1 MKISEVLPDPNA
13 IVKTL
18 TARKTSTSSSQVN
31 KPVGTT
37 STTGTQQQTTNT
49 DATNAQQSQ
58 DTIGKDTSQN
68 NQPLKFMRGDSV
80 QLPVGNNKMGD
91 FKIKSVIGQ
100 EVELE
105 NPDKKIGEPSTIKY
119 NKDKLNQMLT
129 VMQNG
134 QSQ

>member
-1 MKISEVLPDPNA
+1 MKIFEVLPDPNA

-18 TARKTSTSSSQVN
+18 TARKTSTASSQVN

-37 STTGTQQQTTNT
+37 GTAGTQQQTTN
-49 DATNAQQSQ
+49 TNAQQSQ

>member
-18 TARKTSTSSSQVN
+18 TARKTSTASSQVN

-37 STTGTQQQTTNT
+37 GTAGTQQQTTNT
-49 DATNAQQSQ
+49 NAQQPQ